1 MVLTS
6 LLLSS
11 VTLALGV
18 SAAPAGGNEG
28 PCDIYA
34 SGNTPC
40 VAAHST
46 TRALYSSYGGA
57 LYQVIRSS
65 DNATLNVPLLSTGGI
80 ADSGAQDNFCSGTSC
95 SIKQI
100 FDQSGKG
107 NHLVQAT
114 FGHFKGPGPN
124 GEDALADATKA
135 PVYLN
140 GNKVYGVYSTPGTGY
155 RADNTNGVATG
166 NDPEGM
172 YAVFDGTRYNG
183 GCCFDYGNAE
193 TSGTDTGNGHMEAV
207 YFGTNTNW
215 GSGDG
220 NGPWIMADL
229 ENGLFSGYNAKQNTN
244 DPTVSSRFITGY
256 VKGDSSNQWALRG
269 GDSTQSTVS
278 TYYSGARPDGYY
290 PMQKEGALILGIGGD
305 NSVGAE
311 GTFYEGVVTSGYPSD
326 DTESA
331 VQANIADAKYSA

>member
-18 SAAPAGGNEG
+18 SAAPASGGEG

-46 TRALYSSYGGA
+46 TRALLQSWGGA
-57 LYQVIRSS
+57 LYQVKRGS
-65 DNATLNVPLLSTGGI
+65 DNATYDVPVISQGGI
-80 ADSGAQDNFCSGTSC
+80 ANSAAQDNFCSGTSC
-95 SIKQI
+95 SITKI

-107 NHLVQAT
+107 NDLVQAT
-114 FGHFKGPGPN
+114 KGNFKGPGPN

-135 PVYLN
+135 PIYLN
-140 GNKVYGVYSTPGTGY
+140 GQKVYGVYSTPGTGY
-155 RADNTNGVATG
+155 RADNTNGIATG
-166 NDPEGM
+166 NDPEGL
-172 YAVFDGTRYNG
+172 YAIFDGTHYNG

-193 TSGTDTGNGHMEAV
+193 TSGTDTGNGHMESV
-207 YFGTNTNW
+207 YFGTNTVW
-215 GSGDG
+215 GSGAG

-229 ENGLFSGYNAKQNTN
+229 ENGLFSGYDPKQNTN
-244 DPTVSSRFITGY
+244 DPSVSSRFITGF

-269 GDSTQSTVS
+269 GDSTQSSVS

-290 PMQKEGALILGIGGD
+290 PMYKEGALILGIGGD

-326 DTESA
+326 EIENA
-331 VQANIADAKYSA
+331 VQANIAAAKYSA